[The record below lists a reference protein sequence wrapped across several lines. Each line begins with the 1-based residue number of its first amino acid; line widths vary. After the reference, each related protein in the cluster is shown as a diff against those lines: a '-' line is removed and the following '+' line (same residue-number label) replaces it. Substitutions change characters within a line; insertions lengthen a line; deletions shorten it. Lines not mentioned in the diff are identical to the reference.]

1 LQLADWD
8 VETLEREPTIIR
20 DTQVGKEFYRRAVW
34 QEEGTT
40 VLVEVIAFVTGILAR
55 RNEDGSIDLIDTTG
69 PTLPLGKNQFIQPV
83 ERVLFAWTRER
94 TGEDGTP
101 SIETDID
108 FCNEVGL
115 FYSPT
120 VEEAE
125 KQCRIFM
132 ENLDFEKH
140 CDPEA
145 WD

>member
-1 LQLADWD
+1 LQLVEQDL
-8 VETLEREPTIIR
+8 ETLEREPTIIK
-20 DTQVGKEFYRRAVW
+20 DTQVGKEFYRQAIW
-34 QEEGTT
+34 QDEGTT
-40 VLVEVIAFVTGILAR
+40 VGVEAIAFVTGVLAQ
-55 RNEDGSIDLIDTTG
+55 RNEDGSIDLLDTTG
-69 PTLPLGKNQFIQPV
+69 PTLPLKKDQYIQPV
-83 ERVLFAWTRER
+83 ERVIFLWTRQR
-94 TGEDGTP
+94 ITEDGTP
-101 SIETDID
+101 AVERELD

-140 CDPEA
+140 CNPEA